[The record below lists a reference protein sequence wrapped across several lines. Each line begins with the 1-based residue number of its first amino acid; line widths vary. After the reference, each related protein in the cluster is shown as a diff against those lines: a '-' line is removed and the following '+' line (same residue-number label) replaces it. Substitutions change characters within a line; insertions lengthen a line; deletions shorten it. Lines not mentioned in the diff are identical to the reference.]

1 MVLRHTFSDL
11 FSEPKVSGK
20 LSSFQ
25 TYNQGPFAFVPFQN
39 VQNLSCPPQPDSAP
53 SFSPSASSSLLDVIR
68 SSRWPSEKAKSRAA
82 GKNRDTW
89 VSAPA
94 TPQSVLTYATNLSL
108 HIKEK
113 LSRAS
118 RDFSAVTAAITS
130 KRPKKKSP
138 RSVRLLGHQ
147 ASPMADTSHPQ
158 RCKGN
163 GKTGAMVI
171 ILTRIKMKTKRGTG
185 GGCASAQ
192 VCECMRCTDYK
203 H

>member
-11 FSEPKVSGK
+11 FSQPKVSGK

-130 KRPKKKSP
+130 KRPKKKEPSLCETVRASGKSHGRHFP
-138 RSVRLLGHQ
+138 PTEVQGEWENRCHGHHINEDKNENQEGNRRRVRL
-147 ASPMADTSHPQ
+147 
-158 RCKGN
+158 C
-163 GKTGAMVI
+163 TGVWMYA
-171 ILTRIKMKTKRGTG
+171 LYRW
-185 GGCASAQ
+185 
-192 VCECMRCTDYK
+192 
-203 H
+203 